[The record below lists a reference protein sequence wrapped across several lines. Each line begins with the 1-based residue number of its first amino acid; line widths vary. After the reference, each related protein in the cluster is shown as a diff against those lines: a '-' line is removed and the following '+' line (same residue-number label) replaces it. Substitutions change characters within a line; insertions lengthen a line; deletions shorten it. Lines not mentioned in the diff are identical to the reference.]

1 MYDQLFQR
9 AYLGVSPLIVQI
21 LQVPRKYPR
30 VEESESSGYPSR
42 YPVALL
48 PNQYSDYY
56 QQYSAEELRTL
67 PVRTVL
73 ELPPKVQMRH

>member
-1 MYDQLFQR
+1 MINLFQR
-9 AYLGVSPLIVQI
+9 AYLGVSHVIVQI

-30 VEESESSGYPSR
+30 VEESSYSSGYPSR

-56 QQYSAEELRTL
+56 RKYSAEELRTL

-73 ELPPKVQMRH
+73 ELPPKVQM